1 VSTAEP
7 DRTAPPAPRPL
18 RPFEFPPIRQTR
30 LGNGLEVIVAEKRDL
45 PIATLDLVL
54 PCGGTAE
61 PGERAGIAGMTAGL
75 LESGAA
81 GRDAAAIA
89 EEIDGLGVS
98 LEAGS
103 SWDATVV
110 GFTALASR
118 LDGGA
123 AILADLVTRPAF
135 PEGEVERI
143 RETRIA
149 ALSQRRADPAGLA
162 DELLAHFT
170 FAAGHPFARRLG
182 GLRSTLAA
190 TGRGD
195 VATFHDARYRP
206 AGAALCAA
214 GDVSLEEVVSIAE
227 RHLGGWAGAPPPVP
241 GTPPT
246 RRFER
251 MALLLADRP
260 GAVQSEVR
268 IGHIGLERS
277 AADYVPTVVMNA
289 ILGGLF
295 SSRLNL
301 VLREKL
307 GYTYGVHSAFAPRRA
322 AGSFAVSSALQVE
335 GTADAVARV
344 LAEMRALQE
353 AVVTPAE
360 LDDARSYLAGVFPL
374 TLQTTDAIAGR
385 LAALHVHDLEPDH
398 WDRYRDRLMAVDAAA
413 VQAAARDRLH
423 PDRAVVVVV
432 GDADRLR
439 GPLEAELGVE
449 ATTIDAEHIL
459 R

>member
-1 VSTAEP
+1 
-7 DRTAPPAPRPL
+7 
-18 RPFEFPPIRQTR
+18 
-30 LGNGLEVIVAEKRDL
+30 
-45 PIATLDLVL
+45 
-54 PCGGTAE
+54 
-61 PGERAGIAGMTAGL
+61 
-75 LESGAA
+75 
-81 GRDAAAIA
+81 
-89 EEIDGLGVS
+89 
-98 LEAGS
+98 
-103 SWDATVV
+103 
-110 GFTALASR
+110 
-118 LDGGA
+118 
-123 AILADLVTRPAF
+123 
-135 PEGEVERI
+135 
-143 RETRIA
+143 
-149 ALSQRRADPAGLA
+149 
-162 DELLAHFT
+162 
-170 FAAGHPFARRLG
+170 
-182 GLRSTLAA
+182 
-190 TGRGD
+190 
-195 VATFHDARYRP
+195 
-206 AGAALCAA
+206 
-214 GDVSLEEVVSIAE
+214 
-227 RHLGGWAGAPPPVP
+227 
-241 GTPPT
+241 
-246 RRFER
+246 
-251 MALLLADRP
+251 
-260 GAVQSEVR
+260 
-268 IGHIGLERS
+268 
-277 AADYVPTVVMNA
+277 
-289 ILGGLF
+289 
-295 SSRLNL
+295 

-439 GPLEAELGVE
+439 GPLEADLGVE